1 MYVEGARTPA
11 GGGSNA
17 LQSTLTQKTEYYAD
31 GRVRRLE
38 DSRGNTAARFEYDP
52 TGRISKRTLP
62 EDAFRMP
69 GGGTVDHNQG
79 DEEYVYTYRADG
91 LLDTITDPDGRVI
104 THAWDTAGRCTG
116 MSVAAAPGSTPRIDG
131 TTQISWTLD
140 GLGRP
145 VATTDDN
152 GPGAGSSTVERT
164 YTSLGLVA
172 TERQSEDLG
181 GATVTRDVSAGHLS
195 DGRQSLL
202 SYPGNGPRVRAIP
215 DIHGNTDFVV
225 ENVSG
230 TTLVNHVHQQSY
242 LSYLTFAN
250 GIRYGYGYNA
260 KKQVAEIRSF
270 TGTDFNDLSASIS
283 AHRYVYDARQL
294 VVRDLDLKTDRF
306 ARLGYD
312 SLGRLDAHI
321 DGYDINNPSAVPRSA
336 ASEPNAR
343 YWSYDDG
350 GNQLS
355 VEAGLVITRNSQGRL
370 LLNKSFEATASFN
383 DANQMQ
389 SRDVMER
396 NIFSGAITR
405 RTEDLRHDRRGNLRR
420 DANNDYRY
428 DFLGRLVEV
437 VPTVSGSTAVR
448 IYWDGFGRRVRQDDL
463 RFTYWG
469 DDIIQEEPDS
479 GAWYKRWI
487 YGQKPGELVAYETN
501 LSGTDKRYFIH
512 VARTGN
518 VEFLSDESGA
528 VVERYAIDP
537 FGTPELRDGAGQP
550 MPAASGTG
558 NALLMHRHYYS
569 DSIGLYFVG
578 PRVYHPFLNRFL
590 QRDPAGLMADALAR
604 RHPYVYGGNN
614 PENFGDDGNLAWF
627 LAVPLYIG
635 VSALMALAETAL
647 EEVIVERST
656 PPGAPS
662 QFSFGRAYARNFGV
676 NLATNWIP
684 GSGPVRAARAVL
696 ARRAATGT
704 TMFLAPRVLGYAR
717 VTAAARIGLRVGA
730 ATGGVAAY
738 AVRTGAAT
746 ALEWGIEQA
755 PIIGTGRGV
764 GSILLG
770 NIAGDLVGLSL
781 RRIAARLPIGRHLDL
796 APPGT
801 FRDPMHP
808 GWFSHTHRGVIFRT
822 RTAPNVLLV
831 QVVQIE
837 GQGAFRGLWA
847 ALRQA
852 AARSRA
858 RRVWIGTTTVVEETG
873 RLSRILRR
881 MGAHRQ
887 RDGSYLLR
895 LDLQ

>member
-1 MYVEGARTPA
+1 MADPNVPRSAHLAPLRTVTETFEQVEQGWRTAEIDALGNATRTTYNELGEPIRLEDPDGGVVILRYDANGRLTDRLQEIRDRGLPNGVTALPNRDSREHFEYERDDLPKTRIVDADGLALKWTIAYDGNGNVTLETTPRVHSSTFPDPFAQISHEYDEYNNRTATVEGVGSPMSFRTEFGYDDNGELQVSIYTATGRLTSFSRDGWSRLVAIEDTLGTLDLNWLDEVGNVTRRRIRGTLDGDPTHTGTLQEWFWYYDDADRRIAARARTFLHRPATSGPPTEESIGSGATITTWWHDAAGTEVRHLEPTGLQIDTVPDGHGLRKTASDNQGSSAEFVYDARNLPISATQTDSVGSLATTLGFTAAGRQNEELRGGDVICRTWYDTRGLPRVEEDGVGNRRIIRYDNAARAIDEDSLMYVEGARTPA

-79 DEEYVYTYRADG
+79 DEEYVYSYRADG

-306 ARLGYD
+306 A
-312 SLGRLDAHI
+312 
-321 DGYDINNPSAVPRSA
+321 
-336 ASEPNAR
+336 
-343 YWSYDDG
+343 
-350 GNQLS
+350 
-355 VEAGLVITRNSQGRL
+355 
-370 LLNKSFEATASFN
+370 
-383 DANQMQ
+383 
-389 SRDVMER
+389 
-396 NIFSGAITR
+396 
-405 RTEDLRHDRRGNLRR
+405 
-420 DANNDYRY
+420 
-428 DFLGRLVEV
+428 
-437 VPTVSGSTAVR
+437 
-448 IYWDGFGRRVRQDDL
+448 
-463 RFTYWG
+463 
-469 DDIIQEEPDS
+469 
-479 GAWYKRWI
+479 
-487 YGQKPGELVAYETN
+487 
-501 LSGTDKRYFIH
+501 
-512 VARTGN
+512 
-518 VEFLSDESGA
+518 
-528 VVERYAIDP
+528 
-537 FGTPELRDGAGQP
+537 
-550 MPAASGTG
+550 
-558 NALLMHRHYYS
+558 
-569 DSIGLYFVG
+569 
-578 PRVYHPFLNRFL
+578 
-590 QRDPAGLMADALAR
+590 
-604 RHPYVYGGNN
+604 
-614 PENFGDDGNLAWF
+614 
-627 LAVPLYIG
+627 
-635 VSALMALAETAL
+635 
-647 EEVIVERST
+647 
-656 PPGAPS
+656 
-662 QFSFGRAYARNFGV
+662 
-676 NLATNWIP
+676 
-684 GSGPVRAARAVL
+684 
-696 ARRAATGT
+696 
-704 TMFLAPRVLGYAR
+704 
-717 VTAAARIGLRVGA
+717 
-730 ATGGVAAY
+730 
-738 AVRTGAAT
+738 
-746 ALEWGIEQA
+746 
-755 PIIGTGRGV
+755 
-764 GSILLG
+764 
-770 NIAGDLVGLSL
+770 
-781 RRIAARLPIGRHLDL
+781 
-796 APPGT
+796 
-801 FRDPMHP
+801 
-808 GWFSHTHRGVIFRT
+808 
-822 RTAPNVLLV
+822 
-831 QVVQIE
+831 
-837 GQGAFRGLWA
+837 
-847 ALRQA
+847 
-852 AARSRA
+852 
-858 RRVWIGTTTVVEETG
+858 
-873 RLSRILRR
+873 
-881 MGAHRQ
+881 
-887 RDGSYLLR
+887 
-895 LDLQ
+895 